1 LTRARILLIEDEPL
15 IRDLLAEVLLEAD
28 FEIMEA
34 GDGEQ
39 ALEMLER
46 HDRLDLLLTDV
57 HLPGRFNGVDVA
69 LNARTRHP
77 DLPVVFATG
86 RPETLKS
93 FGKLGLREVCL
104 PKPLSPIEAL
114 TVVERLL
121 QVQPESH

>member
-1 LTRARILLIEDEPL
+1 MSQILIAEDETML
-15 IRDLLAEVLLEAD
+15 RAIAVEMLEDAG
-28 FEIMEA
+28 FSVFQA
-34 GDGEQ
+34 GDGEE
-39 ALEMLER
+39 AVDMLER
-46 HDRLDLLLTDV
+46 HHSLDLLLTDV

-69 LNARTRHP
+69 LYARARHP

-104 PKPLSPIEAL
+104 AKPFSPIEAL